1 MNTTIN
7 SKSILVIDDEQPI
20 LNLLAKSLTKN
31 GYTVDS
37 AENGEKGIEKIESN
51 NYSLIFTDLKM
62 PGLSGEQVLQ
72 YLRSIQKNLTPIVG
86 MSGTPWLLEQSDFD
100 AVLAKPFSMK
110 ELLTITE
117 KLVKEIK
124 PAA

>member
-1 MNTTIN
+1 VNPAVN
-7 SKSILVIDDEQPI
+7 FKSILVIDDEQPI

-51 NYSLIFTDLKM
+51 DYSLIFTDMKM

-72 YLRSIQKNLTPIVG
+72 YLRIIQKNLTPVVG
-86 MSGTPWLLEQSDFD
+86 MSGTPWLLEQCDFD

-110 ELLTITE
+110 ELLKITKQFVE
-117 KLVKEIK
+117 ETTPIS
-124 PAA
+124 

>member
-1 MNTTIN
+1 MTAAI
-7 SKSILVIDDEQPI
+7 KLKPILVIDDEQSI

-62 PGLSGEQVLQ
+62 PGLSGKQVLQ
-72 YLRSIQKNLTPIVG
+72 HLRSIQKNSTPIVG

-110 ELLTITE
+110 ELLTITKKFVE
-117 KLVKEIK
+117 VIK
-124 PAA
+124 SAA